1 MSYQNSDLDDLKISN
16 SNNIGPKDIFKLRKA
31 YDEAYPDAVPPY
43 DFNNGKNMFYGRID
57 RDNNTV
63 HVNESYL
70 KEIGSTSRDSVM
82 CLNFVADAF
91 VDFKR
96 FIRINYAS
104 KFVPDSFV
112 TTNWQARRG
121 WQSPHILYQK
131 KMDDLYQVFVKG
143 NLSLK
148 MNEKKISNIHKFIE
162 VFFDDFYPSI
172 QDTIPITKSGVIM
185 SKYYNPSSTG
195 LCVEVVRQ
203 NFSLEFVKFQNFVK
217 SPNFKVY
224 ALVAA
229 KFGFLIDKNAPWRLV
244 ANINSPAMKEYMN
257 NYGLHTG
264 NLFDT
269 CFVKTFQYDIQNL
282 KVYLKQMYAAFTSLS
297 PTYMKECP
305 NHNVVVKR
313 EKVNSQEYDK
323 FYDDLF
329 WLRTYYRI
337 KLNEVGIRLPKAAL
351 KIEMRNVENSY
362 KYIDSDQGSCYDDLS
377 KRIFGGSKL
386 ESVFSLTKGEYKYTL
401 GRPQFVNSI
410 CYINE
415 RIKSQLS

>member
-1 MSYQNSDLDDLKISN
+1 M
-16 SNNIGPKDIFKLRKA
+16 
-31 YDEAYPDAVPPY
+31 
-43 DFNNGKNMFYGRID
+43 
-57 RDNNTV
+57 
-63 HVNESYL
+63 
-70 KEIGSTSRDSVM
+70 
-82 CLNFVADAF
+82 
-91 VDFKR
+91 
-96 FIRINYAS
+96 
-104 KFVPDSFV
+104 
-112 TTNWQARRG
+112 
-121 WQSPHILYQK
+121 
-131 KMDDLYQVFVKG
+131 
-143 NLSLK
+143 
-148 MNEKKISNIHKFIE
+148 
-162 VFFDDFYPSI
+162 
-172 QDTIPITKSGVIM
+172 
-185 SKYYNPSSTG
+185 
-195 LCVEVVRQ
+195 
-203 NFSLEFVKFQNFVK
+203 
-217 SPNFKVY
+217 
-224 ALVAA
+224 VAA

-377 KRIFGGSKL
+377 KRMFGGSKY
-386 ESVFSLTKGEYKYTL
+386 EAVFSLTKGEYKYTL